1 MYSTLYWAP
10 NGPEIGDI
18 FSLLFKEPKVL
29 KLIKDQKTK
38 PINNGEKHP
47 FIINAGSTRSSLNL

>member
-18 FSLLFKEPKVL
+18 FSLLFKEPKVF
-29 KLIKDQKTK
+29 KTKKTK
-38 PINNGEKHP
+38 PINMVKNTP
-47 FIINAGSTRSSLNL
+47 S